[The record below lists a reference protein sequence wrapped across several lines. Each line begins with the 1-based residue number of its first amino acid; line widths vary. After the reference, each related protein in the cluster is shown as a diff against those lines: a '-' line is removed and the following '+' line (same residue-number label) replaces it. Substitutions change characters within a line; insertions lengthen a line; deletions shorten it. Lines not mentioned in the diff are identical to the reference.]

1 MVDDP
6 MTRSQRRLP
15 WLDLE
20 TTGFTELFDR
30 RVYEHRILEI
40 GAVVTDE
47 HFTVLASTSIVI
59 QQPMVRVL
67 ELSDEAVT
75 RMHTNNGLFDEVVK
89 SFTTLKAAE
98 HQLIQFYRQNGVS
111 KKVEPLCG
119 SGIHFDRMFI
129 EAQMPELHDF
139 LYYRN
144 LDISSVKEFLKTVS
158 PSFEPSKRQ
167 QHRALP
173 DILESVAEA
182 KTYRALLAP
191 LLEQD

>member
-1 MVDDP
+1 

>member
-1 MVDDP
+1 
-6 MTRSQRRLP
+6 MTQPNRRLP

-20 TTGFTELFDR
+20 TTGFTELYER
-30 RVYEHRILEI
+30 KVYDHRILEI

-47 HFTVLASTSIVI
+47 NFAVLASTSIVI

-67 ELSDEAVT
+67 ELSDEVVT
-75 RMHTNNGLFDEVVK
+75 RMHTNNGLFDEVVT

-98 HQLIQFYRQNGVS
+98 LQLIQFYRQNGVAE
-111 KKVEPLCG
+111 KVEPLCG

-129 EAQMPELHDF
+129 EAQMPDLHDY

-158 PSFEPSKRQ
+158 PSFEPPKRQ

-182 KTYRALLAP
+182 QTYRALLAP
-191 LLEQD
+191 LLDRP

>member
-1 MVDDP
+1 
-6 MTRSQRRLP
+6 MTQSQRRLP

-30 RVYEHRILEI
+30 KVYDHRILEI

-47 HFTVLASTSIVI
+47 NFTVLACTSIVI

-67 ELSDEAVT
+67 ELSDEVVT

-98 HQLIQFYRQNGVS
+98 HQLIQFYRQNGVAA
-111 KKVEPLCG
+111 KVEPLCG

-129 EAQMPELHDF
+129 EAHMPVLNEF

-144 LDISSVKEFLKTVS
+144 LDVSSVKEFLKTVS
-158 PSFEPSKRQ
+158 PAFEPTKRQ

-191 LLEQD
+191 LIEQP